1 MERTRRSLLGVAVMT
16 AVVAA
21 AGCGSDDDAVCVSNE
36 VGEVCAES
44 DGSIT
49 FAGRGLEPGSDVT
62 IGNPRV
68 GPIERV
74 ADANGEFGPG
84 GGGVLSFIA
93 DTEFTFTVSAVDADG
108 EPLQG
113 VIVIRS

>member
-1 MERTRRSLLGVAVMT
+1 MERTRRTRLGVASVV
-16 AVVAA
+16 AVVTV
-21 AGCGSDDDAVCVSNE
+21 AGCGADDDAVCVSSE
-36 VGEVCAES
+36 VGEVCAQS
-44 DGSIT
+44 DGSIS
-49 FAGRGLEPGSDVT
+49 FAGRGLEPGSEVT
-62 IGNPRV
+62 IDHPDV

-74 ADANGEFGPG
+74 ADANGEFDPG
-84 GGGVLSFIA
+84 GGGVLSFVA

>member
-1 MERTRRSLLGVAVMT
+1 MHRTRRSLLGVAVMT
-16 AVVAA
+16 AAVAA
-21 AGCGSDDDAVCVSNE
+21 AGCSSDDDAVCVSNE

-49 FAGRGLEPGSDVT
+49 FSGSGLLPSSDVS
-62 IGNPRV
+62 IDNPEV
-68 GPIERV
+68 GPAAYV
-74 ADANGEFGPG
+74 VDADGKIGSEGLG
-84 GGGVLSFIA
+84 YLSLFA

>member
-1 MERTRRSLLGVAVMT
+1 MEWTRRPLLGVA
-16 AVVAA
+16 AVVVVVTAS
-21 AGCGSDDDAVCVSNE
+21 GCGADDDAVCVSSE
-36 VGEVCAES
+36 VGAVCAES
-44 DGSIT
+44 NGSIS
-49 FAGRGLEPGSDVT
+49 FAGRGLEPGSAVT
-62 IGNPRV
+62 IDHPDV

-84 GGGVLSFIA
+84 GGGVLSFVA